1 MMNQRIEFVDL
12 AKGICI
18 SLVVLFHVL
27 GDLSGAVV
35 HVMNLFRMPLYFVLS
50 GMFFKTYGSFLS
62 FLKKKTN
69 KLLIPF
75 LFTFFCVI
83 IPTSYILTMRENN
96 NVVWEDLFWSGRGV
110 PNLGINGASWF
121 LVCLFVVN
129 LLNYFIHKVSRN
141 RTFLIVLLS
150 CMCGLLGYILNI
162 SRVYLPL
169 WMDSALTATPFFL
182 AGYVFRGYSSFLYS
196 EMKKKDYVNG
206 VLSLFVLL
214 LIYGYDEWKGT
225 GVIAYGE
232 NVYDISIMS
241 LYCGGVA
248 GTYFVL
254 MISKCLG
261 YLPILSYIGR
271 YSIVVLLTH
280 LPLLFVIRNIL
291 YQLDF
296 KQDSIMINMAVFVL
310 IILLELPIIKL
321 CIKYLPY
328 CFAQKELF
336 K

>member
-1 MMNQRIEFVDL
+1 MKNRIEFIDL

-18 SLVVLFHVL
+18 SLVVLLHVL
-27 GDLSGAVV
+27 GDVSGAIIQI
-35 HVMNLFRMPLYFVLS
+35 MNLFRMPLYFVLS
-50 GMFFKTYGSFLS
+50 GLFFKTYGGFHP
-62 FLKKKTN
+62 FFMKKTN
-69 KLLIPF
+69 KLLVPF
-75 LFTFFCVI
+75 LFTYFCII
-83 IPTSYILTMRENN
+83 IPTSYILTIRENN
-96 NVVWEDLFWSGRGV
+96 IVVWRDLFWSDRGV
-110 PNLGINGASWF
+110 PNLGVNGASWF
-121 LVCLFVVN
+121 LVCLFAVN
-129 LLNYFIHKVSRN
+129 LFFYLIFLVSRN
-141 RTFLIVLLS
+141 KLIGIVLLS
-150 CMCGLLGYILNI
+150 GMCGLLGFFLNQ
-162 SRVYLPL
+162 RGLYLPI
-169 WMDSALTATPFFL
+169 WMGSALTATPFFL
-182 AGYVFRGYSSFLYS
+182 VGYVFRGYSTILYG
-196 EMKKKDYVNG
+196 EMKKKDFVYG

-214 LIYGYDEWKGT
+214 LIYGYDEWKGV
-225 GVIAYGE
+225 GVIAYGA